1 MIYKIAYNNIKKS
14 IKDYAVYF
22 FTVMLGVAVFYVF
35 NAIGTQGAM
44 LKINKS
50 SSQLITMMTNVL
62 SGVSVLVSIV
72 LGFLI
77 IYANS
82 FLIKRRRKEF
92 GVYMI
97 LGMSKKK
104 VSYILF
110 IETLLVGLISLGAGL
125 VIGGLLSQLMGLA
138 VAKMFAANMTA
149 YRFTF
154 SFPAML
160 KTMEYFGIMYLF
172 VMIFNTISISKAQ
185 IITLL
190 RKKENQSMKMRNP
203 LLCTVIFIAGVII
216 LGVAY
221 YCVIDLNRLTKLLA
235 HVGKN
240 GSGILLPIAM
250 GMVSTFMIFYSV
262 SSLATIL
269 VKKTKGYW
277 KGLNSFT
284 FKQLFSQIHTM
295 TVSLSIISILLFITI
310 TILGTAS
317 SLTASLNNTYRE
329 STTADFSFMSWHA
342 KPDFPSALT
351 KNGFDVNKEFK
362 NYVTVKQYN
371 LKKSEMSYSKILGA
385 KESKYRNWTQLNMMW
400 SAMSIS
406 DYNKLAKMFH
416 HKQYKLSANQYMILC
431 DYDNSGR
438 IINEGL
444 ASKPSLTI
452 NGKTLQSAYTKYQV
466 GYVRMISGYNPG
478 ILVVPD
484 QAVAN
489 MHNEYQEIM
498 AGNYA
503 GHHKQATEERF
514 MQACSRCKQSIKGFD
529 YSYETKLRFIANST
543 GVSALVTFVGMYI
556 GIVFLITSAAILALK
571 TLSQMIDSTARYE
584 VLRKIGSEQKMINGS
599 ILKQVLVLFLFPL
612 LLAIIH
618 SFAGMKFSSILLASG
633 GMKGDIHTT
642 WLVFAALAL
651 IYGGY
656 IFVTYQM
663 SKNICNSSKITVD

>member
-1 MIYKIAYNNIKKS
+1 MIYKIAYNNMKKS

-35 NAIGTQGAM
+35 NAIGSQSAM
-44 LKINKS
+44 LKITKS
-50 SSQLITMMTNVL
+50 SSDMIKMMTGIL

-77 IYANS
+77 VYANS

-125 VIGGLLSQLMGLA
+125 VIGGLLSQIMGLA

-160 KTMEYFGIMYLF
+160 KTIEYFGIMYLF

-203 LLCTVIFIAGVII
+203 LLCTMIFIAGVMI
-216 LGVAY
+216 LGYAY
-221 YCVIDLNRLTKLLA
+221 AMVIDYNRLVKLIDA
-235 HVGKN
+235 TGN
-240 GSGILLPIAM
+240 TGSGLLIPIGM

-262 SSLATIL
+262 SSLATQFI
-269 VKKTKGYW
+269 KKTKSYW

-284 FKQLFSQIHTM
+284 FKQLSSQIHTM

-317 SLTASLNNTYRE
+317 SMTASLNNSYKENTV
-329 STTADFSFMSWHA
+329 ADFSYTAWHA
-342 KPDFPSALT
+342 KSDFPTVLK

-362 NYVTVKQYN
+362 NYVNVRAYN
-371 LKKSEMSYSKILGA
+371 LSEQEFGYKQLLGSHT
-385 KESKYRNWTQLNMMW
+385 KGYEKWTKMLMQWN
-400 SAMSIS
+400 AMSIS
-406 DYNKLAKMFH
+406 DYNKLAKMYH
-416 HKQYKLSANQYMILC
+416 HKQYTLGKNQYMMIC
-431 DYDNSGR
+431 DYEPSGR
-438 IINEGL
+438 VLNAGL
-444 ASKPSLTI
+444 KYKPAITI
-452 NGKTLQSAYTKYQV
+452 KGHLLQAAYDHYQTGFIEMSA
-466 GYVRMISGYNPG
+466 GYNIG
-478 ILVVPD
+478 VLIVPD
-484 QAVAN
+484 HVLTGSDYKQVL
-489 MHNEYQEIM
+489 

-503 GHHKQATEERF
+503 GKHKQATEDRL
-514 MQACSRCKQSIKGFD
+514 MAVLKKSKTTTKNFD
-529 YSYETKLRFIANST
+529 YTYSTKIINIQNT
-543 GVSALVTFVGMYI
+543 VGIGALVTFVGMYI

-571 TLSQMIDSTARYE
+571 TLSQMIDSTSRYE
-584 VLRKIGSEQKMINGS
+584 VLRKMGTEESMMNHS
-599 ILKQVLVLFLFPL
+599 ILKQVLVLFIFPL
-612 LLAIIH
+612 ILAIIH
-618 SFAGMKFSSILLASG
+618 SVAGMKFSSVILSSSG
-633 GMKGDIHTT
+633 FKADIHTT
-642 WLVFAALAL
+642 WLVFAALAV

-663 SKNICNSSKITVD
+663 SKNICHTSKTTIH

>member
-35 NAIGTQGAM
+35 NAIGSQSAM
-44 LKINKS
+44 LKITKS
-50 SSQLITMMTNVL
+50 SSNMIKMMTGIL

-77 IYANS
+77 VYANS

-160 KTMEYFGIMYLF
+160 KTIEYFGIMYLF

-203 LLCTVIFIAGVII
+203 LLCTMIFIAGVII
-216 LGVAY
+216 LGYAY
-221 YCVIDLNRLTKLLA
+221 AMVIDYNRLVKLIDA
-235 HVGKN
+235 TGN
-240 GSGILLPIAM
+240 TGSGLLIPIGM

-262 SSLATIL
+262 SSLATQFI
-269 VKKTKGYW
+269 KKTKSYW

-284 FKQLFSQIHTM
+284 FKQLSSQIHTM

-317 SLTASLNNTYRE
+317 SMTASLNNSYKENTV
-329 STTADFSFMSWHA
+329 ADFSYTAWHA
-342 KPDFPSALT
+342 KSDFPTVLK

-362 NYVTVKQYN
+362 NYVNVRAYN
-371 LKKSEMSYSKILGA
+371 LSEQEFGYKQLLGSHT
-385 KESKYRNWTQLNMMW
+385 KGYEKWTKMLMQWN
-400 SAMSIS
+400 AMSIS
-406 DYNKLAKMFH
+406 DYNKLAKMYH
-416 HKQYKLSANQYMILC
+416 HKQYTLGKNQYMMIC
-431 DYDNSGR
+431 DYEPSGR
-438 IINEGL
+438 VLNAGL
-444 ASKPSLTI
+444 KYKPAITIKGHSLQAAYDHYQTGFI
-452 NGKTLQSAYTKYQV
+452 EMSAGHNFGV
-466 GYVRMISGYNPG
+466 LI
-478 ILVVPD
+478 VPD
-484 QAVAN
+484 HVLTGSDYKQVL
-489 MHNEYQEIM
+489 

-503 GHHKQATEERF
+503 GKHKQATEDRLMAVF
-514 MQACSRCKQSIKGFD
+514 KKSKTTTKNFD
-529 YSYETKLRFIANST
+529 YTYSTKIINIQNT
-543 GVSALVTFVGMYI
+543 VGIGALVTFVGMYI

-571 TLSQMIDSTARYE
+571 TLSQMIDSTSRYE
-584 VLRKIGSEQKMINGS
+584 VLRKMGTEESMMNHS
-599 ILKQVLVLFLFPL
+599 ILKQVLVLFIFPL
-612 LLAIIH
+612 ILAIIH
-618 SFAGMKFSSILLASG
+618 SVAGMKFSSVYLSSG
-633 GMKGDIHTT
+633 GFKADIHTT
-642 WLVFAALAL
+642 WLVFAALAV

-663 SKNICNSSKITVD
+663 SKNICHTSKTTIH